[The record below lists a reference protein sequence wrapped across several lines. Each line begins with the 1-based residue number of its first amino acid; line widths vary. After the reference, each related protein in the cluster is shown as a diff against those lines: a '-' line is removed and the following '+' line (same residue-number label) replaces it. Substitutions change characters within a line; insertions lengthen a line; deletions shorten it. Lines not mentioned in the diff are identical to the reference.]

1 MKKWEVKG
9 YAGFHDYDDER
20 DYNFKHIF
28 EMDDQITKH
37 DIEFMIQ
44 SRYRNQRVLVYE
56 VQRVEGE
63 QEMEEKKMQL
73 HGSVVLDD
81 QSMEVLTEQIRKE
94 VVASMESTC
103 SSDEIVQ
110 LLLNFGSETYL
121 KILWS
126 TIGEMIQKE
135 ENNSW
140 KSEQRLA
147 KLHAIYNILQI

>member
-1 MKKWEVKG
+1 
-9 YAGFHDYDDER
+9 
-20 DYNFKHIF
+20 
-28 EMDDQITKH
+28 MDDQITKH
-37 DIEFMIQ
+37 DIEFMIK

-73 HGSVVLDD
+73 HGSVVLDN

-135 ENNSW
+135 ENSSW

-147 KLHAIYNILQI
+147 KLHAIYNVLQI